1 MGRRKNVIDADL
13 FEREVN
19 IPKQLETDYDAC
31 LNDFI
36 KRCKIR
42 NLSEDTVK
50 YYWQKLTLFRDLLE
64 QQRISTDPTKM
75 SLEIIQNNIILYLMD
90 NGNYKASSINA
101 LLRAVRAFYNYLYE
115 NGMIEHN
122 PVRKLAL
129 VKAQKKVIETFS
141 RDQLLRLF
149 DQPNTATFTGFRDLT
164 MLQLFVE
171 TGIRLREMSDLMV
184 RDIRWEDAQ
193 ILVKGKGAKDRL
205 VPFQPKMRRQL
216 RKYVTIRGDI
226 ACDHLFVNIDNHPLS
241 RRQIQDRVRKYGR
254 MANIKNVRCS
264 PHTLRHTFAK
274 LSVQNGAD
282 VFALQAVLGHESLD
296 MVRNYVNLFSN
307 EVADAHRKFSPL
319 ESLIKR

>member
-1 MGRRKNVIDADL
+1 MGRRKNVIDAGL
-13 FEREVN
+13 IEREVN
-19 IPKQLETDYDAC
+19 VPTRLETDYDAC
-31 LNDFI
+31 LNAFI
-36 KRCKIR
+36 RRCKIR
-42 NLSEDTVK
+42 NLSEDTIK
-50 YYWQKLTLFRDLLE
+50 YYDQKLTLFRNILE
-64 QQRISTDPTKM
+64 KQRIPTDPTKM
-75 SLEIIQNNIILYLMD
+75 SLEIIQNNVILYLMD
-90 NGNYKASSINA
+90 GKYKASSVNA
-101 LLRAVRAFYNYLYE
+101 LLRAVRAFYNYLHD
-115 NGMIEHN
+115 NGMVEHN

-129 VKAQKKVIETFS
+129 VKAQKTVIETFS
-141 RDQLLRLF
+141 RDQLLRLL
-149 DQPNTATFTGFRDLT
+149 DQPNVATFTGFRDLT
-164 MLQLFVE
+164 MLQLFIE

-226 ACDHLFVNIDNHPLS
+226 ACDHLFVNIDNLPLS
-241 RRQIQDRVRKYGR
+241 RRQIQERVRKYGR